1 MSYVITMMIGCLFG
15 ILIMSLLTINK
26 FSSAARS
33 RQGEEL
39 EGNHRP
45 WTGSA
50 AQPGQPAT
58 DEDI

>member
-26 FSSAARS
+26 FSSAASS

-39 EGNHRP
+39 EGNPRP
-45 WTGSA
+45 WTGTA

>member
-1 MSYVITMMIGCLFG
+1 MSYVIAMMIGCLFG
-15 ILIMSLLTINK
+15 IFIMSILSINK
-26 FSSAARS
+26 FSSVDSS

-39 EGNHRP
+39 EGNPRP
-45 WTGSA
+45 WTGTA

>member
-1 MSYVITMMIGCLFG
+1 MSYLISMMVGFLFG
-15 ILIMSLLTINK
+15 IFIMSILSINK
-26 FSSAARS
+26 FSSAASS

-39 EGNHRP
+39 EGNPRP
-45 WTGSA
+45 WTGTA